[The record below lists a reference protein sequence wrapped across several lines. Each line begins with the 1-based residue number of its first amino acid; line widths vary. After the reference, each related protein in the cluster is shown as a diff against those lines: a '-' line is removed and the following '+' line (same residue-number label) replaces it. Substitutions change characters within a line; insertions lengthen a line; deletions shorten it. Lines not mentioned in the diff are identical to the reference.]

1 MSNKIVRF
9 FLFFF
14 LLKRKYFLFIRSTF
28 CPVLSEY
35 FAHGPDGPRFLLLMI
50 LE

>member
-1 MSNKIVRF
+1 MSNKIVSF
-9 FLFFF
+9 FGVF
-14 LLKRKYFLFIRSTF
+14 LLKRKILSLYQVNI

>member
-1 MSNKIVRF
+1 MSNKIVSFLGF
-9 FLFFF
+9 FY
-14 LLKRKYFLFIRSTF
+14 RKEKYCLFIRSTF